1 MEGDQGVDVDK
12 GVEGNMKKRLLAVL
26 TVFGMAVTLCAC
38 GNTGGNGDSQK
49 ASSSNAAEPAQTVA
63 EQSGDEIADL
73 LGKKLIPDEERDY
86 YQKYFT
92 EQYDKVRKDNI
103 SDWKDSDGNWCYPKD
118 YEIQWIPSDDE
129 VMAAQQF
136 PQEMLDA
143 MSTDELY
150 RFIRKAPGSWSQLAF
165 DSYAQAISYYYCR
178 YNFIAELMRREDCA
192 EVIHTYYEKTPADDV
207 KQYSKTNSVQ
217 STDRKK
223 FAKREQFQLLE
234 GLEWFFLYKDG
245 KAVPDE
251 EAFGMSLISQD

>member
-1 MEGDQGVDVDK
+1 MGFLET
-12 GVEGNMKKRLLAVL
+12 EGNVKKRLLAVL
-26 TVFGMAVTLCAC
+26 TVFGMAVMLCAC

-49 ASSSNAAEPAQTVA
+49 ASSLNAAEPTQTVA

-129 VMAAQQF
+129 VMASQQF

-178 YNFIAELMRREDCA
+178 YNFIAELMKREDCA

-223 FAKREQFQLLE
+223 LAKREQFQLLE